1 MSSKQ
6 MYAVQVGVASIFS
19 SGSGQLYLRSVT
31 QWNTFTVCQH
41 WLLTTYLRL
50 ATISGWPQR
59 NIWFADLLSYPGLY
73 FNASKLCTC

>member
-50 ATISGWPQR
+50 ATISG
-59 NIWFADLLSYPGLY
+59 
-73 FNASKLCTC
+73 